1 VGYGEIFMSI
11 QELTAISR
19 YYGADSDYVIA
30 GGGNTSFKDETTL
43 YIKGSGSSL
52 AEAEPERFV
61 RMDRRLLG
69 GIWEK
74 AYPSNPDER
83 EKAVLADM
91 MAARMTGEE
100 QKRPS
105 VETLLHDLL
114 PFAFVVH
121 THPALVNGLTCSR
134 AGEEAAAEL
143 FGGESIWI
151 PSTNPGYILSR
162 RVKEAMDAYIQRQGR
177 PAAII
182 LLQNHGVFV
191 GADTTGGIHEL
202 YRRIMETVKTRT
214 RREPDFSG
222 EVSAYGCSAEAG
234 QALRRLAGGKAVR
247 FLRNNEIAALVRD
260 RLSFYPVSSPFSP
273 DHIVYAGSDPLFTEA
288 PDGDVEIAQRIE
300 AAWKRQIEK
309 TGREPKIAAVQGL
322 GVFGIGGTDKTAS
335 LALELFTDAVKV
347 AVYTEAFGGVRFMP
361 PDQVDFINNWE
372 VERYRSKIAGVNP

>member
-1 VGYGEIFMSI
+1 MSI

-19 YYGADSDYVIA
+19 YYGADSNYVIA

-52 AEAEPERFV
+52 AEAQPENFV
-61 RMDRRLLG
+61 RMDRRLLS

-74 AYPSNPDER
+74 TYPEESGER

-91 MAARMTGEE
+91 MAARMSGEE
-100 QKRPS
+100 RKRPS

-134 AGEEAAAEL
+134 DGEKAAAEL

-162 RVKEAMDAYIQRQGR
+162 KVKEAMDAYITRNGR
-177 PAAII
+177 PAALIF
-182 LLQNHGVFV
+182 LQNHGIFA
-191 GADTTGGIHEL
+191 GADTTGGIQEL
-202 YRRIMETVKTRT
+202 YRRVMETVKTRIK
-214 RREPDFSG
+214 REPDFSG
-222 EVSAYGCSAEAG
+222 EVSEYGCSAGAG
-234 QALRRLAGGKAVR
+234 RVLEKLAGGKAVR
-247 FLRNNEIAALVRD
+247 FLRNNEIAVLVRD
-260 RLSFYPVSSPFSP
+260 RPSFFPVSAPFSP
-273 DHIVYAGSDPLFTEA
+273 DHIVYAGSDPLFVET
-288 PDGDVEIAQRIE
+288 PDAGEGDIARRLE
-300 AAWKRQIEK
+300 AAWEQRIKE

-322 GVFGIGGTDKTAS
+322 GVFGIGTTDKTAG

-347 AVYTEAFGGVRFMP
+347 AVYTEAFGGVQFMS

-372 VERYRSKIAGVNP
+372 VEQYRSKVAGVNA

>member
-1 VGYGEIFMSI
+1 MSI

-19 YYGADSDYVIA
+19 YYGADIDYVIA

-43 YIKGSGSSL
+43 YVKSSGSSL
-52 AEAEPERFV
+52 AQAEPESFV

-69 GIWEK
+69 GIWKK
-74 AYPSNPDER
+74 AYPPDPGER

-91 MAARMTGEE
+91 MAARMSGEE

-105 VETLLHDLL
+105 VEALLHDLL

-134 AGEEAAAEL
+134 DGEKAATEL
-143 FGGESIWI
+143 FGSESIWI
-151 PSTNPGYILSR
+151 PSTNPGYVLSL
-162 RVKEAMDAYIQRQGR
+162 RVKEAMDVYIKQQGR
-177 PAAII
+177 PGALIF
-182 LLQNHGVFV
+182 LQNHGIFA
-191 GADTTGGIHEL
+191 GAGTTGGIREL
-202 YRRIMETVKTRT
+202 YRRVMETVKTRI

-222 EVSAYGCSAEAG
+222 EVSVYGCSAETG
-234 QALRRLAGGKAVR
+234 RALGRLAGGKAVR

-260 RLSFYPVSSPFSP
+260 RSSFFPVSAPFSP
-273 DHIVYAGSDPLFTEA
+273 DHIVYAGSDPLFAEATE
-288 PDGDVEIAQRIE
+288 GRLE
-300 AAWKRQIEK
+300 AAWKQHVEK

-322 GVFGIGGTDKTAS
+322 GVFGIGGTDKTAG

-347 AVYTEAFGGVRFMP
+347 AVYAEAFGGARFMP

-372 VERYRSKIAGVNP
+372 VERYRSRIAGINP